1 MLRNLLE
8 EHNHHLSKMKSK
20 HWILFLI
27 IPLSNAKALFYNSDL
42 RVSWYLFSD
51 NKRYLCNVVEDY
63 SNILIFG
70 IIFYYLAFVKID
82 INIRKISLFLFVI
95 NALDLIHLGL
105 MDMELFIALK
115 IFLAYIIIQ
124 ICNRLRIF

>member
-1 MLRNLLE
+1 
-8 EHNHHLSKMKSK
+8 MKSK

-51 NKRYLCNVVEDY
+51 NKRFLCNVIEDY

-70 IIFYYLAFVKID
+70 IIFYHLAFVKID

>member
-1 MLRNLLE
+1 MRSLSEAKIHRLL
-8 EHNHHLSKMKSK
+8 KMKSK
-20 HWILFLI
+20 HWILLLL
-27 IPLSNAKALFYNSDL
+27 IPLSNIKALFYNSDL

-51 NKRYLCNVVEDY
+51 NKRYLCNVLEDY
-63 SNILIFG
+63 SNIIIFG
-70 IIFYYLAFVKID
+70 TLFYYLAFVKID

-105 MDMELFIALK
+105 MDMQLFIALK
-115 IFLAYIIIQ
+115 LLLAYIIIK